1 MAGIK
6 DVAKQAKVGVA
17 TVSRALNGSGYV
29 SEDARKKIDKAIK
42 ELNYTPNE
50 LARNLYRNRSGIIG
64 VVIPDLEHPFF
75 AKLSKYIEME
85 LYEKGY
91 KTMICNTV
99 GISNRERDYLDML
112 DRSMV
117 DGIITGSHS
126 LEDHD
131 YLSISKP
138 IIALDRDFGGKIPLI
153 HSDHKKGGRLAA
165 EIMIKSGCKDVIQ
178 FAGFRMVQ
186 TPAHQRHVEFERIC
200 KEHGIRV
207 TTIETAW
214 NEFDYEYYKMVAQK
228 YLSGSREYDGVFSA
242 DGVVAS
248 CMNVLKKQGRKV
260 PQDVCVVGYDG
271 VGIGMFT
278 NPPLTSIK
286 QDIEQLAKCC
296 VDTMIQMI
304 EEKPYEA
311 HQILD
316 VSVEKGGTVRYEYA
330 GEKV

>member
-29 SEDARKKIDKAIK
+29 SDETRAKIDRAVK

-50 LARNLYRNRSGIIG
+50 LARNLYHNRSGIIG

-85 LYEKGY
+85 LYDKGY

-117 DGIITGSHS
+117 DGIIAGSHS
-126 LEDHD
+126 LDDDD
-131 YLSISKP
+131 YLNIRKP
-138 IIALDRDFGGKIPLI
+138 IIALDRDFGGRIPLI

-165 EIMIKSGCKDVIQ
+165 ELMIKSGCKNVIQ
-178 FAGFRMVQ
+178 FAGYRMVH
-186 TPAHQRHVEFERIC
+186 TPAHQRHAEFERLC
-200 KEHGIRV
+200 QENGIRV

-214 NEFDYEYYKMVAQK
+214 NEFDYEYYRMIAHK
-228 YLSGSREYDGVFSA
+228 YLGGTKEYDGVFSA
-242 DGVVAS
+242 DSLVVC
-248 CMNVLKKQGRKV
+248 CMNVLKEKGKKI
-260 PQDVCVVGYDG
+260 PEDVCLVGYDG
-271 VGIGMFT
+271 AGIGEFMD
-278 NPPLTSIK
+278 PPLVSVK
-286 QDIEQLAKCC
+286 QDIEKLAKRC
-296 VDTMIQMI
+296 VSTIIKMI
-304 EEKPYEA
+304 EEKPYES
-311 HQILD
+311 HQVLD
-316 VSVEKGGTVRYEYA
+316 VKLTEGGTVR
-330 GEKV
+330 K